1 MGVALAPG
9 AQAATL
15 TSGPVTITTTG
26 TVTTGQPY
34 SSGQTLNISVA
45 ANSTMDNA
53 ALVAAGFPSGAVS
66 IKALECADPGGLVA
80 NLPTKP
86 TECDPNTIDS
96 IAGANSD
103 GSMNFTGYTVYAL
116 PDSILFGEP
125 TTNTPVCG
133 SGAVTECVI
142 GLFSN
147 QNDFSKPLIFSAP
160 FGVAANADDGGENP
174 GDGSPLAATPV
185 SPTNS
190 TIVASAATAVADGV
204 DGSKVTVT
212 LEGSNGVPV
221 PGGKQVTLDQGSGQS
236 TIMVG
241 GVATDSTTSD
251 PTTGVASFTVTD
263 TNAQAVTYTAA
274 DTTDGVT
281 LSASVTVT
289 FAKPVVTPANSTITA
304 SPTTV
309 ATGGTSTVTVTL
321 KDQAVT
327 AQPVAGKAV
336 TLSDGTGHATIVAV
350 QGTTGASGQATFT
363 VTDSTNE
370 VATFTATDTTD
381 GLALTG
387 QSALVTF
394 GSLTVS
400 GSTSTVTASPVAVST
415 VASGGVLPTGTITV
429 TLLAADGSSPVAG
442 KTVTLSASS
451 TTAVITPTTVPDVTN
466 ASGQA
471 TFQVADG
478 TTEVVTFTA
487 TDTTDSIPLTKTA
500 QVTFAPP
507 GASAATSQVTVSTT
521 TDPADGVSAATITVT
536 VRDQFGHALAGK
548 MVSVTGAPS
557 ATTRVAPQ
565 TSSTN
570 LSAGTTDTTGQAVF
584 FAYDTTAETV
594 VYTAVDTTDNVT
606 ITQTVSVTF
615 LASLPQSNQSTLS
628 ANPLTVPAD
637 GTTASTVTVT
647 LDDHNSNPVSGKT
660 IVLAANGGSS
670 VITPSAMPDV
680 TNAKGQATFK
690 VTDSKAEVVFYTA
703 TDTTDILPLAGQGVA
718 VTFGTPA
725 PPQPTVADSTIV
737 AAPPQVPADG
747 STHSTV
753 TVVLSDANGDA
764 LSGRKV
770 ALNPAGGSSSVATVM
785 GQTDDNGEATFT
797 VTDKT
802 AESVTYSA
810 TDVTDDLPITGQSV
824 TVTFSASSTS
834 PTGGQSSTTSTTAAT
849 TTTTT
854 PGAPSTTTATTA
866 PAIDAGSATSSGGAS
881 TSGGST
887 SDTAGATLAMT
898 GIPDRWPLI
907 IGLGVFLFFFGS
919 VGRRA
924 LRPRVTK

>member
-1 MGVALAPG
+1 M
-9 AQAATL
+9 
-15 TSGPVTITTTG
+15 TS
-26 TVTTGQPY
+26 
-34 SSGQTLNISVA
+34 
-45 ANSTMDNA
+45 
-53 ALVAAGFPSGAVS
+53 
-66 IKALECADPGGLVA
+66 
-80 NLPTKP
+80 
-86 TECDPNTIDS
+86 
-96 IAGANSD
+96 
-103 GSMNFTGYTVYAL
+103 
-116 PDSILFGEP
+116 
-125 TTNTPVCG
+125 
-133 SGAVTECVI
+133 
-142 GLFSN
+142 
-147 QNDFSKPLIFSAP
+147 
-160 FGVAANADDGGENP
+160 
-174 GDGSPLAATPV
+174 
-185 SPTNS
+185 
-190 TIVASAATAVADGV
+190 ASTAVADGV

-221 PGGKQVTLDQGSGQS
+221 PGGKQVTLNQGLGQS

-241 GVATDSTTSD
+241 GVATDSTTTD

-263 TNAQAVTYTAA
+263 TNTQVVTYTAS

-281 LSASVTVT
+281 LSASVTVM
-289 FAKPVVTPANSTITA
+289 FATPMVTPANSTIVA

-327 AQPVAGKAV
+327 AQPVAGKTV
-336 TLSDGTGHATIVAV
+336 MLSDGSGHATIVAV
-350 QGTTGASGQATFT
+350 QATTDTSGQATFT

-370 VATFTATDTTD
+370 VATFTATDSTD
-381 GLALTG
+381 GIALTG
-387 QSALVTF
+387 QSAPVTF
-394 GSLTVS
+394 GTLSVS
-400 GSTSTVTASPVAVST
+400 ASTSTVTASPVAVST

-451 TTAVITPTTVPDVTN
+451 TSAVITPTTVPDVTN

-478 TTEVVTFTA
+478 SAEVVTFTA

-500 QVTFAPP
+500 AVTFAPP
-507 GASAATSQVTVSTT
+507 GASAAASQVTVSTT

-536 VRDQFGHALAGK
+536 VRDQFGHALSGK

-557 ATTRVAPQ
+557 GTTRVAPQ

-570 LSAGTTDTTGQAVF
+570 LPAGTTDTTGQAVF
-584 FAYDTTAETV
+584 FTYDTTAETV

-615 LASLPQSNQSTLS
+615 LASLPQSSQSTVS
-628 ANPLTVPAD
+628 ASPLTVPAD

-647 LDDHNSNPVSGKT
+647 LDDHNTNAVSGKT
-660 IVLAANGGSS
+660 IQLAANGGTS
-670 VITPSAMPDV
+670 VITPTAMPDV
-680 TNAKGQATFK
+680 TNAEGQATFK

-703 TDTTDILPLAGQGVA
+703 TDTTDSLPLAGQGVA

-737 AAPPQVPADG
+737 AAPSQVPADG
-747 STHSTV
+747 STPSTV

-764 LSGRKV
+764 LSGRTV
-770 ALNPAGGSSSVATVM
+770 ALNPAGGSSSVATVT

-824 TVTFSASSTS
+824 TVTFTASSSTS

-849 TTTTT
+849 TTTTA
-854 PGAPSTTTATTA
+854 PGAAATTTATTEA
-866 PAIDAGSATSSGGAS
+866 PSNGAGSATSSGGAS
-881 TSGGST
+881 TSGGSA
-887 SDTAGATLAMT
+887 SDTAAGATLAMT
-898 GIPDRWPLI
+898 GIPDRWPVI
-907 IGLGVFLFFFGS
+907 IALGLFLFFFGS

-924 LRPRVTK
+924 LRPRGTR